1 MSKRAR
7 SETDDAFD
15 NACIGV
21 RLSVESTAANLACGK
36 SMPISIQPAV
46 PAPGDSGHSAQ
57 ESGPLDTY
65 QHIFRQY
72 VSRRVGACGSEADV
86 KGDAVF
92 KSSIGNAKVSIAG
105 SVLHAKARNRNT
117 RENIDIWGASQL
129 RAGCLSI
136 LMFHTPLAPKGR
148 RGPLVGEGRRYFLNN
163 HSESGNW
170 GCGGPNANN
179 VQKGPSKCVLD
190 MHQEQ

>member
-21 RLSVESTAANLACGK
+21 RLSVESTAANLACDK

-92 KSSIGNAKVSIAG
+92 KSSIGNVKVSIAG

-117 RENIDIWGASQL
+117 RENIDIWGASQV
-129 RAGCLSI
+129 RAGCLLI
-136 LMFHTPLAPKGR
+136 LMFDTPLAPKGR
-148 RGPLVGEGRRYFLNN
+148 RGPPPYRAL
-163 HSESGNW
+163 
-170 GCGGPNANN
+170 
-179 VQKGPSKCVLD
+179 
-190 MHQEQ
+190 